1 MTRTLWCCVVCVDR
15 EQTTKWV
22 TTGSFPQE
30 VVVQLAT
37 TASISRVKTWS
48 TNIKEVAVEVCSG
61 PTPTKWE
68 KLYESSAS
76 LRALTI
82 NRSRWRTDRRTCSN
96 ALELSE
102 NDGNLQIETES
113 VKLGDASFI
122 KFKILAG
129 WSDFVTLHRV
139 SVEGSTSRR

>member
-1 MTRTLWCCVVCVDR
+1 M
-15 EQTTKWV
+15 TKWV

-48 TNIKEVAVEVCSG
+48 TNVKEVSVEICSG

-68 KLYESSAS
+68 KLYDSSAFV
-76 LRALTI
+76 ALYLLKIVICACWKLST
-82 NRSRWRTDRRTCSN
+82 NHFANLVNYWEN
-96 ALELSE
+96 VVELGE
-102 NDGNLQIETES
+102 NDGNMQVES
-113 VKLGDASFI
+113 ENVKLGDASFV
-122 KFKILAG
+122 KFKILSG

>member
-1 MTRTLWCCVVCVDR
+1 MDLTLEEEGAQVTAATSFDPNFPPGNILDG

-48 TNIKEVAVEVCSG
+48 TNVKEVSVEICSG

-68 KLYESSAS
+68 KLYDSK
-76 LRALTI
+76 LG
-82 NRSRWRTDRRTCSN
+82 
-96 ALELSE
+96 E
-102 NDGNLQIETES
+102 NDGNMQVES
-113 VKLGDASFI
+113 ENVKLGDASFV
-122 KFKILAG
+122 KFKILSG

>member
-1 MTRTLWCCVVCVDR
+1 MDLTLEEEGAQVTAATSFDPNFPPANILDG
-15 EQTTKWV
+15 EHATKWV

-48 TNIKEVAVEVCSG
+48 TNVKEVTVE
-61 PTPTKWE
+61 
-68 KLYESSAS
+68 L
-76 LRALTI
+76 
-82 NRSRWRTDRRTCSN
+82 N
-96 ALELSE
+96 E
-102 NDGNLQIETES
+102 NDGNLQVESES

-122 KFKILAG
+122 KFKIVSG
-129 WSDFVTLHRV
+129 WNDFVALHRV